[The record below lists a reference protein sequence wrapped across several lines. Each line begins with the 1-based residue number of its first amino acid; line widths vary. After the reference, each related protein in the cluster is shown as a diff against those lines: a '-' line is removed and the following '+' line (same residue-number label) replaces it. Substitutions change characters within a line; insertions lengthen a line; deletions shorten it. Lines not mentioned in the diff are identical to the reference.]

1 MPRSVTRYEKSPELS
16 VEGFQAS
23 VTVVSVV
30 AMTRRIV
37 GVVGG
42 VRSRRAA
49 PAVLAPKATM
59 STIAPIASPMV
70 LKNIGFSPLRVAR
83 LVSADSTAIGRG
95 RFRAALRK
103 TKGPLTRALLSPGE
117 LD

>member
-30 AMTRRIV
+30 AMTRRFV

-70 LKNIGFSPLRVAR
+70 LKNIGFSLPEWRVWSPPTVRRSGA
-83 LVSADSTAIGRG
+83 AG
-95 RFRAALRK
+95 FEPALRK
-103 TKGPLTRALLSPGE
+103 TKGPLTRALLSPGK